1 MLNLVKFAQ
10 RLKECRESFGLSQSQ
25 LSEKIGISQANINRY
40 EKAIHG
46 PGRDAI
52 AKLAVFFG
60 VNPAWLM
67 GADVEKYLDIP
78 DIEYIKVPIIGEI
91 AAGIPITAQEDII
104 GYEYVSEKSCI
115 DFCLRVKGDSMI
127 GARIMDGDIVYIHK
141 QNDVENGEIA
151 AVLIDNEVTLKR
163 IYKVNGN
170 VILHP
175 ENPAYK
181 DIVLTKKQYKDII
194 ILGKVKEFKS
204 KVK

>member
-1 MLNLVKFAQ
+1 MLNLEIFAK
-10 RLKECRESFGLSQSQ
+10 RLKECREAAGLSQVQ
-25 LSEKIGISQANINRY
+25 LAEHLGVSQANINRY
-40 EKAIHG
+40 EKAVHG
-46 PGRDAI
+46 PGRDTI

-67 GADVEKYLDIP
+67 GANVEKYLDMP
-78 DIEYIKVPIIGEI
+78 DKEYVKVPILGTI
-91 AAGIPITAQEDII
+91 AAGAPIVAQEDIV
-104 GYEYVSEKSCI
+104 GYECVSDKSGI

-127 GARIMDGDIVYIHK
+127 GARIMDGDIVYIHQ

-163 IYKVNGN
+163 VFKVNGN

-175 ENPAYK
+175 ENPVYQ
-181 DIVLTKKQYKDII
+181 DIVLSAKQYKNVI

-204 KVK
+204 KVR

>member
-10 RLKECRESFGLSQSQ
+10 RLRECRESFGLTQSQ
-25 LSEKIGISQANINRY
+25 LSEKVGISQANINRY

-52 AKLAVFFG
+52 ANLALFFG

-67 GADVEKYLDIP
+67 GAEVEKYLDIQER
-78 DIEYIKVPIIGEI
+78 EYVRIPIIGEI
-91 AAGIPITAQEDII
+91 AAGKPIIAQEDII
-104 GYEYVSEKSCI
+104 GYEYAPERDSI

-127 GARIMDGDIVYIHK
+127 GARIMDGDIVYIHR

-163 IYKVNGN
+163 VYKVNGN

-181 DIVLTKKQYKDII
+181 DIVLSKKQYKDII

-204 KVK
+204 KVR